1 MLRFIVIAILQS
13 IFLSSG
19 QVFLKLAMK
28 RIDVF
33 EWSWV
38 FFKNLLLNWPLAA
51 CGLGFG
57 GATVLWLYMLR
68 HFDFS
73 LAYPITSISYGLWH
87 DSCSLSV
94 SRIHS
99 RHTLDWC
106 CFNSFWCIFPC
117 KTINY
122 EENIITFNDDYAFI
136 LDIVCPKSN
145 CYRCF

>member
-73 LAYPITSISYGLWH
+73 LAYPITGIIYVFGMIAAALVFHESIPATRWIGVVL
-87 DSCSLSV
+87 
-94 SRIHS
+94 
-99 RHTLDWC
+99 
-106 CFNSFWCIFPC
+106 
-117 KTINY
+117 
-122 EENIITFNDDYAFI
+122 
-136 LDIVCPKSN
+136 IVFGVFFLVKQ
-145 CYRCF
+145 